1 MKKLIILP
9 ILLFAVFL
17 STEAQSN
24 RERNLSQF
32 EKYILEF
39 QEAQKYINMTLFE
52 KYILEF
58 QKGQKYI
65 NS

>member
-17 STEAQSN
+17 LTEAQFN

-39 QEAQKYINMTLFE
+39 QEGHEYINE
-52 KYILEF
+52 KI
-58 QKGQKYI
+58 
-65 NS
+65 

>member
-1 MKKLIILP
+1 MKKKAILAIFFLTIIISCGKNGDP
-9 ILLFAVFL
+9 
-17 STEAQSN
+17 EYKAQNNKSN
-24 RERNLSQF
+24 
-32 EKYILEF
+32 
-39 QEAQKYINMTLFE
+39 FE